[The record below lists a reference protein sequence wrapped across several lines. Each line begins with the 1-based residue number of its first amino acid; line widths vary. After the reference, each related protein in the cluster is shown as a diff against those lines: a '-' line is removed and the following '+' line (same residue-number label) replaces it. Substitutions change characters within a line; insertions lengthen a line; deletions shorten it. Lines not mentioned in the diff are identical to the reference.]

1 MSQRVVLVT
10 GASKRVGRVI
20 AERFAKDNYDVVV
33 HYGTSDSEAA
43 EVVSSIQAAGRKA
56 IALQANLQSQEEL
69 ATLVTRTYDEFG
81 RLDVLVNNAA
91 IFFPDH
97 LGTFTVENLDRT
109 WEVNCRA
116 PILLTQAFYQ
126 QAKARNQIGVVINV
140 VDQKVRDNF
149 HPDDFSYTVSKVGL
163 GYLTKMLAVSAMGV
177 LQVNAVYPGLMIQ
190 SGNQTPEDFEYAS
203 KHATPLG
210 YIAGPEDIANAIMLL
225 TLPSINGAD
234 FVVDAGQNL
243 KPVPHD
249 VISMYRAPKDSP
261 D

>member
-1 MSQRVVLVT
+1 MNQRVVLVT
-10 GASKRVGRVI
+10 GASKRVGRAI
-20 AERFAKDNYDVVV
+20 AERFAKADYNVVV
-33 HYGTSDSEAA
+33 HYSTSESEAA
-43 EVVSSIQAAGRKA
+43 EVVSSIQAIGRKA
-56 IALQANLQSQEEL
+56 VALQANLQLPEDIS
-69 ATLVTRTYDEFG
+69 TLVARTYEEFG

-97 LGTFTVENLDRT
+97 LDTFTVGDLNRA

-116 PILLTQAFYQ
+116 PILLTQAFYN
-126 QAKARNQIGVVINV
+126 QAKVRHHTGVVINV

-177 LQVNAVYPGLMIQ
+177 LQVNAIYPGLMTQ
-190 SGNQTPEDFEYAS
+190 SGDQTPEDFAYAS
-203 KHATPLG
+203 KHATLLG
-210 YIAGPEDIANAIMLL
+210 YIAGPEDVANAVMLL
-225 TLPSINGAD
+225 TLPSINGVD

-249 VISMYRAPKDSP
+249 VISLYRAPKEA
-261 D
+261 